1 MPLRAPSGGGERSS
15 LLRPLLFLKDMQ
27 WHARTLLWEVRSFAK
42 RICVLRDKNNRRVC
56 ESRYL
61 PLGPL
66 YEEDALSGRLL
77 LCKKTISRNESMNLC
92 LPSFRGHPALMFF
105 CFFTAGKWEKNA
117 RSTMFAIK
125 IRKRN

>member
-1 MPLRAPSGGGERSS
+1 VGWAFITFAAAALSERYAVA
-15 LLRPLLFLKDMQ
+15 
-27 WHARTLLWEVRSFAK
+27 WTLLWEVRSFAK

-77 LCKKTISRNESMNLC
+77 LCKKTISRNESIERMLAKFPWASGSDVFLFLYGWEMGKECSLDNVCNKNTETELTSV
-92 LPSFRGHPALMFF
+92 PPA
-105 CFFTAGKWEKNA
+105 
-117 RSTMFAIK
+117 
-125 IRKRN
+125 